1 MEKENTADGAN
12 LRKQA
17 EELLSIRSTKTIAE
31 LSEAEVYKLL
41 HEPQVHQI
49 ELELQ
54 NKELILAKEE
64 VEIVSEKYIDLYDF
78 SPSGYFTLSRQGEIL
93 QLNLTGAKIL
103 GKERSQLIRQRFQH
117 FVSKDSQPVF
127 SHFLS
132 SAFGDCTNGGCELSL
147 STMVG
152 GPRIAH
158 LDGIVMENGENCYI
172 TATDITQRKQA
183 ELELQLSHEFN
194 QSLLKTIPFGMD
206 IVDENGSI
214 LFLSESFKQHI
225 GETGIGKKCWEM
237 YRDDQKQCLGCPLH
251 WGIQVGETKKYETS
265 DVMGGR
271 VFEISHTGMIFN
283 DKKALLEIFI
293 DITQRKEAELEL
305 IFAKEQA
312 QESDRLKSAFL
323 ANMSHEIRTPMNG
336 ILGFAELLKEPK
348 LTNEEQMEYIGI
360 IEKSGVRMLNIIND
374 IISISKI
381 ESGLMNVF
389 LSETNINEQI
399 EYLFTFFKPEVYKKG
414 MQLTFRNGL
423 EKKAAIITTD
433 REKVYAILTNLIKN
447 AIKYSDTGSIE
458 FGYDLVEAQFIAPL
472 QGIATQHCNTL
483 QFFVKDTGIG
493 IPKERQK
500 AIFER
505 FIQADIGDK
514 RAYEGAGL
522 GLAITKAYVEMMGG
536 KIWVESEAG
545 KGSVFYF
552 TLPYKGEDHENNIIH
567 NAIPELAPEYQIKLI
582 KILIAEDDE
591 VSAEFLKLILGKYA
605 KDIIL
610 VRNGFDAIEACHKNT
625 DIDLVL
631 MDIKMPVMGGYE
643 GIHEIR
649 KFNKE
654 VIIIVQTAYALTSER
669 RKAKS
674 EGCNDYITK
683 PIDRNALMALLQ
695 KYFKKNY

>member
-1 MEKENTADGAN
+1 MQEEGKEGGAS
-12 LRKQA
+12 LRQQA

-31 LSEAEVYKLL
+31 LSEAEIYKLL
-41 HEPQVHQI
+41 HELQVHQI

-64 VEIVSEKYIDLYDF
+64 VEIASEKYIDLYDF
-78 SPSGYFTLSRQGEIL
+78 SPSGYFTLSRHGEIL

-117 FVSKDSQPVF
+117 FVSKVSQPVF
-127 SHFLS
+127 SYFLS
-132 SAFGDCTNGGCELSL
+132 SAFGNNTNGSCELSL
-147 STMVG
+147 LTMAG
-152 GPRIAH
+152 GHRIVH
-158 LDGIVMENGENCYI
+158 VDGVVTENGENCYI
-172 TATDITQRKQA
+172 TATDITQRKQT
-183 ELELQLSHEFN
+183 ESELQLSLEFN

-214 LFLSESFKQHI
+214 LFLSDSFKQRF
-225 GETGIGKKCWEM
+225 GEIGIGKKCWEM

-251 WGIQVGETKKYETS
+251 WGIHVGETKKYETS
-265 DVMGGR
+265 DVLGGK

-283 DKKALLEIFI
+283 GKKALLEIFI
-293 DITQRKEAELEL
+293 DVTERKQAELEL
-305 IFAKEQA
+305 ISAKEQA
-312 QESDRLKSAFL
+312 QESDRLKSSFL

-336 ILGFAELLKEPK
+336 ILGFAELLKEPDI
-348 LTNEEQMEYIGI
+348 TNEEQLEFIGI
-360 IEKSGVRMLNIIND
+360 IEKSGLRMLNIIND

-399 EYLFTFFKPEVYKKG
+399 EYLFTFFKPEVQKKG

-433 REKVYAILTNLIKN
+433 REKVYAILTNLVKN

-458 FGYDLVEAQFIAPL
+458 FGYDLVGTPCMASL
-472 QGIATQHCNTL
+472 QGNTL
-483 QFFVKDTGIG
+483 QFYVKDTGIG
-493 IPKERQK
+493 IPKEK
-500 AIFER
+500 HKSIFER
-505 FIQADIGDK
+505 FVQADTGNK

-522 GLAITKAYVEMMGG
+522 GLAITKAYVEMLGG
-536 KIWVESEAG
+536 KIWVESEVR

-552 TLPYKGEDHENNIIH
+552 TLPCIGAVQESNKIH
-567 NAIPELAPEYQIKLI
+567 DPIPVHTPEYQIKPL

-591 VSAEFLKLILGKYA
+591 VSADFLKLILGKYA

-610 VRNGFDAIEACHKNT
+610 VRNGLDAVETCRKNT

-631 MDIKMPVMGGYE
+631 MDIKMSGMNGYE
-643 GIHEIR
+643 AMQEIR

-654 VIIIVQTAYALTSER
+654 VIFIVQTAYALVSER
-669 RKAKS
+669 RKAIS
-674 EGCNDYITK
+674 AGCNDYISK
-683 PIDRNALMALLQ
+683 PVSRDGLLLLLH
-695 KYFKKNY
+695 KYFGHEPLN

>member
-1 MEKENTADGAN
+1 MEKENTEDGTN
-12 LRKQA
+12 LRRQA
-17 EELLSIRSTKTIAE
+17 EELLSIRSTKTIAQ
-31 LSEAEVYKLL
+31 LSEAEIYKLL
-41 HEPQVHQI
+41 HELQVHQI

-54 NKELILAKEE
+54 NKELILAKEQ
-64 VEIVSEKYIDLYDF
+64 VQIASEKYIDLYDF
-78 SPSGYFTLSRQGEIL
+78 SPSGYYTLSRQGEIL

-103 GKERSQLIRQRFQH
+103 GKERSQLIMQPFQH
-117 FVSKDSQPVF
+117 FVSKDSQRVF

-132 SAFGDCTNGGCELSL
+132 SAFGHHKNENCELNLLTIDRSPQIVQL
-147 STMVG
+147 Q
-152 GPRIAH
+152 
-158 LDGIVMENGENCYI
+158 GIVTEKGEECLI
-172 TATDITQRKQA
+172 SATDITQRKLA
-183 ELELQLSHEFN
+183 ESELQLSHEFN

-214 LFLSESFKQHI
+214 LFMGESFKQHF
-225 GETGIGKKCWEM
+225 GEIGIGKKCWEI

-265 DVMGGR
+265 DVMGGK

-293 DITQRKEAELEL
+293 DITERKEAELEL
-305 IFAKEQA
+305 IAAKEKA
-312 QESDRLKSAFL
+312 QESDQLKSSFL

-348 LTNEEQMEYIGI
+348 LTNEEQLEFIGI

-423 EKKAAIITTD
+423 EKKVAIITTD

-536 KIWVESEAG
+536 KIWVESEVR

-552 TLPYKGEDHENNIIH
+552 TLPYKGEDHENNLIH
-567 NAIPELAPEYQIKLI
+567 NAIPELAPEYQIKPI

-610 VRNGFDAIEACHKNT
+610 VRNGFDVIEACHKNT